1 MCIACVCV
9 CVCSLYMCVSLACL
23 VHPCCAYAMPC
34 HAMSLTHTLLY
45 TQTTEWTHNGM
56 LRRNISV
63 GKFKRKTEERKNY
76 KQTNKQIKMRTDAPH
91 TESDREKTSTHTTH
105 TYTQHTPCDDASTY
119 SKFSLKASARKIV
132 YTYRWLRLMMKFDS
146 LVLFLV

>member
-1 MCIACVCV
+1 
-9 CVCSLYMCVSLACL
+9 
-23 VHPCCAYAMPC
+23 
-34 HAMSLTHTLLY
+34 
-45 TQTTEWTHNGM
+45 M

-105 TYTQHTPCDDASTY
+105 TYTQHTPRDDASTY